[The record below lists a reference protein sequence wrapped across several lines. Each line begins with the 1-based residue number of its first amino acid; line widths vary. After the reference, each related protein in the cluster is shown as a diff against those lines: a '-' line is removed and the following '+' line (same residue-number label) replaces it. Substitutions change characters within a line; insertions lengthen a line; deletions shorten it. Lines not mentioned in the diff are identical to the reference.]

1 MSPKDDP
8 SHVRAGRF
16 LIKKLIDD
24 YMLKGLQRFLVSR
37 SLTAAGSLAVVVVIV
52 VILLYQ
58 GLCANVDS
66 IIVQA
71 RQQIEQEIIGK
82 KLTFDSPEE
91 RLEYVNQRIQLE
103 LANRGVD
110 ICF

>member
-1 MSPKDDP
+1 
-8 SHVRAGRF
+8 RF

-24 YMLKGLQRFLVSR
+24 YMLKCLQRFLVSR
-37 SLTAAGSLAVVVVIV
+37 SLTAAGNLVVVVVIV
-52 VILLYQ
+52 MILLYQ
-58 GLCANVDS
+58 GLCANVEN
-66 IIVQA
+66 IIVEV
-71 RQQIEQEIIGK
+71 RQQIEQEIIDK

-91 RLEYVNQRIQLE
+91 RLEYVNQRIQQG

>member
-1 MSPKDDP
+1 MDYPHAS
-8 SHVRAGRF
+8 RF

-24 YMLKGLQRFLVSR
+24 YTLKGLQRFLVSR
-37 SLTAAGSLAVVVVIV
+37 SLTAAGSLVVVVVIV
-52 VILLYQ
+52 MFVLYQ
-58 GLCANVDS
+58 GLCANVES
-66 IIVQA
+66 IIAQV
-71 RQQIEQEIIGK
+71 RQQIEQEIIDK

-91 RLEYVNQRIQLE
+91 RLEYINQRIQQE